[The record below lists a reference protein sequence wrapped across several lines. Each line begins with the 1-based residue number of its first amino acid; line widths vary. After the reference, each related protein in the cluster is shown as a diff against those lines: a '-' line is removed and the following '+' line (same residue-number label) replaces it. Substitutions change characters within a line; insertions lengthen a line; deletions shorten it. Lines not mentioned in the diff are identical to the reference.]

1 MPFETRPRLPLCRP
15 SVAVAALLAT
25 ALAGCASN
33 QVPGEPYDPFEPANR
48 NVYQFN
54 ERLDEYALEPAA
66 RGWRRVTPASMR
78 RGVGNFF
85 DNLAYP
91 GVVLNELLQGKVE
104 NATRGSIRF
113 VINSTLGVAGFFDP
127 ATRMGLENR
136 HEDFG
141 QTLGVWGADSGAYVV
156 LPLLG
161 PSNVRDTTRYPVEY
175 YTNVL
180 TMASVGLA
188 TGGALVALNVVNSRA
203 RLDSAVRFR
212 DEAALEPYSFTRSSY
227 EQYRFN
233 QIHDGNP
240 PQTSDPFE
248 EFFDE

>member
-1 MPFETRPRLPLCRP
+1 MPLGTHCHRRLAHATM
-15 SVAVAALLAT
+15 VALAVG
-25 ALAGCASN
+25 LAGCASN
-33 QVPGEPYDPFEPANR
+33 QVPGEAYDPLEPANR
-48 NVYQFN
+48 KVYAFN
-54 ERLDEYALEPAA
+54 EGLDEYALEPAA
-66 RGWRRVTPASMR
+66 RGWKRVTPAPVR

-113 VINSTLGVAGFFDP
+113 MVNSTLGLAGLFDP
-127 ATRMGLENR
+127 ASRMGLENR
-136 HEDFG
+136 YEDFG
-141 QTLGVWGADSGAYVV
+141 QTLGVWGADSGAYLV

-161 PSNVRDTTRYPVEY
+161 PSNARDSTRYPVEY
-175 YTNVL
+175 ATNVL

-188 TGGALVALNVVNSRA
+188 TGGALMALNVVNSRA

-227 EQYRFN
+227 EQYRYDR
-233 QIHDGNP
+233 IHDGNP
-240 PQTSDPFE
+240 PQTEDPFD
-248 EFFDE
+248 EFFDD